1 MTKENKR
8 MWHIILLAFALSV
21 GFQIGNY
28 SGRKAGYY
36 AGYKDAFL
44 NRSDSIYAEADSLRH
59 RAIRLSK
66 EYERRV
72 ADFTSKADSITVTT
86 TTYTLKRK

>member
-1 MTKENKR
+1 
-8 MWHIILLAFALSV
+8 MWHIALLAFALSV

-28 SGRKAGYY
+28 SGYNRGYNKGHY
-36 AGYKDAFL
+36 TGLHACT
-44 NRSDSIYAEADSLRH
+44 DSIVAEADSLRH

-66 EYERRV
+66 EYERKI